1 MKIGFVATEIGH
13 QEGGAFMGGNVNNV
27 VSVSKA
33 LADRGHEITIITTK
47 PRDAAE
53 NYTDPLEWAEV
64 YSLDC
69 QYDHGSP
76 GYLFSFSKYAI
87 QQIRRLAADNELD
100 VVSVHTGF
108 TIWGLIGSLSSRLA
122 CPSVHV
128 QYCPIGQASG
138 STVYDLIQSVPL
150 SKLWLSG
157 NDRVFGVTDNVAE
170 TTSNATRKEVEVI
183 HNGLDIETYASSAE
197 SRFDLFETEAVVIGY
212 LGSLNDQK
220 GLDILVDAFQSLTAD
235 QDVVLALGLE
245 VRSER
250 SDSELWG
257 RIEQDPNI
265 YPFGIVNDVPAFLA
279 RSDVFA
285 VPFRT
290 TVGPA
295 DYPVA
300 ALEAMSCATPPV
312 ATRIGGLPDMID
324 HKENGLL
331 VDRPD
336 SDLLADALTEMIT
349 NTELRHRLG
358 NGSRE
363 RIEQDFSITS
373 VVDQYEA
380 VFGEVVHS

>member
-27 VSVSKA
+27 VTVSKA
-33 LADRGHEITIITTK
+33 LAERGHEITIITTK

-53 NYTDPLEWAEV
+53 DYLGPLTWADV
-64 YSLDC
+64 YSIDC
-69 QYDHGSP
+69 PHEHGSP
-76 GYLFSFSKYAI
+76 RYLTTFSRYAV
-87 QQIRRLAADNELD
+87 QRIRQLANDGELD

-108 TIWGLIGSLSSRLA
+108 TIWGIIGSLSSVLG

-128 QYCPIGQASG
+128 QYCPIGQSSG
-138 STVYDLIQSVPL
+138 STVYDLIQSVHL
-150 SKLWLSG
+150 SKLWLRG
-157 NDRVFGVTDNVAE
+157 NDRFVGVTDNVAR
-170 TTSNATRKEVEVI
+170 SLSSATRDRVDVI
-183 HNGLDIETYASSAE
+183 HNGLDVDEYAPEAD
-197 SRFDLFETEAVVIGY
+197 SRFDLFETDSPVIGY

-220 GLDILVDAFQSLTAD
+220 GLDILVDAFQSLPEERDAT
-235 QDVVLALGLE
+235 LALGLE

-250 SDSELWG
+250 SESELWK
-257 RIEQDPNI
+257 RIERDPDI
-265 YPFGIVNDVPAFLA
+265 HAFGIVQDVPAFLA

-312 ATRIGGLPDMID
+312 ATRIGGLPDMIAHQED
-324 HKENGLL
+324 GLL
-331 VDRPD
+331 IDRPD
-336 SDLLADALTEMIT
+336 SELLAESLATLLDDA
-349 NTELRHRLG
+349 ELRRELG
-358 NGSRE
+358 QSARE
-363 RIEQDFSITS
+363 RIERDFSTTS

-380 VFGEVVHS
+380 VFTEVVGQ

>member
-1 MKIGFVATEIGH
+1 MKIGFIATEIGH

-53 NYTDPLEWAEV
+53 NYTDPLEWADV

-69 QYDHGSP
+69 QHDHGSP

-87 QQIRRLAADNELD
+87 QQIRSLAADKELD

-108 TIWGLIGSLSSRLA
+108 TIWGIIGSLSSTIA

-128 QYCPIGQASG
+128 QYCPIGQSSG
-138 STVYDLIQSVPL
+138 STVYDLIQSVSL
-150 SKLWLSG
+150 SKLWLYG
-157 NDRVFGVTDNVAE
+157 NDRFIGVTDNVAE
-170 TTSNATRKEVEVI
+170 TTANATPKHVEVI
-183 HNGLDIETYASSAE
+183 HNGLNVETYTPRAE
-197 SRFDLFETEAVVIGY
+197 SRFDLFETESVVIGY

-220 GLDILVDAFQSLTAD
+220 GLDILIDAFQSLTIERDA
-235 QDVVLALGLE
+235 VLALGLE

-250 SDSELWG
+250 SSSPLWD
-257 RIEQDPNI
+257 RIKQDPNI
-265 YPFGIVNDVPAFLA
+265 YSFGIISDVPAFLA

-300 ALEAMSCATPPV
+300 ALEAMSCATPPI

-324 HKENGLL
+324 HEEDGLL
-331 VDRPD
+331 IDRPD
-336 SDLLADALTEMIT
+336 SDLLADALTKLIDDAG
-349 NTELRHRLG
+349 LRHRLG
-358 NGSRE
+358 NGARE
-363 RIEQDFSITS
+363 RIKRDFSITS
-373 VVDQYEA
+373 VVDEYEA
-380 VFGEVVHS
+380 VFNKVINS